1 MLRLLLK
8 ICRVNYGQTMA
19 SEGGGEFSFLYGSSP
34 LISYPSPSV
43 QPLTH
48 MHTSKTKWAPWGICV
63 FMYSQ
68 GAVTTGA
75 GGMNL
80 RGSED
85 GMEGV
90 GEARGSGEMW

>member
-1 MLRLLLK
+1 
-8 ICRVNYGQTMA
+8 
-19 SEGGGEFSFLYGSSP
+19 
-34 LISYPSPSV
+34 
-43 QPLTH
+43 

>member
-1 MLRLLLK
+1 
-8 ICRVNYGQTMA
+8 
-19 SEGGGEFSFLYGSSP
+19 
-34 LISYPSPSV
+34 
-43 QPLTH
+43 
-48 MHTSKTKWAPWGICV
+48 
-63 FMYSQ
+63 MYSQ